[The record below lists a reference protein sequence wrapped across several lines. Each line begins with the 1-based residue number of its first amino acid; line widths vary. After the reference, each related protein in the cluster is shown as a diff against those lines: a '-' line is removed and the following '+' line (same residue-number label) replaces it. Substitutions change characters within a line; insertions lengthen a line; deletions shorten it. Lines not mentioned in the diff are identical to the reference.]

1 MHGAHMAGGFSVKFA
16 KQAALASRLFEATSE
31 GTLEWKPSSA
41 RPNAFQVNFANYAV
55 VLSNDV
61 DDYFVELFNGHGE
74 AADVFDD
81 SQLDEEAPMDAPV
94 EGSWAKTMRETHR
107 LARRAALGADKALDD
122 ILAALETA

>member
-1 MHGAHMAGGFSVKFA
+1 MHATQPAGSVSVKFA

-31 GTLEWKPSSA
+31 GRLQWQPSSA
-41 RPNAFQVNFANYAV
+41 RPNAFQVTFANYAI

-61 DDYFVELFNGHGE
+61 DDYFIELFNGHGD

-94 EGSWAKTMRETHR
+94 EGSWAKTLRETHR

-122 ILAALETA
+122 ILKALAK